1 MNFLRLVKEKMLGK
15 PIATKEAAHERLT
28 NIQGLA
34 IFGADAMSSTAYATE
49 EIILALAAASIFS
62 SIISVWIASAIAA
75 LIIIIAVSYRQV
87 IYAYPQGGGVYSVA
101 KENLGNTAALIGGA
115 SLWIDY
121 ILTVAVS
128 VAAGVAAI
136 TSAIPLLYPYRVML
150 GLIVIIA
157 LMWSNLRGVRESGK
171 LFSLPTYLFV
181 ISFGA
186 MVIYG
191 VIRFIFGNFPTAV
204 SEPTAAAGSLE
215 VLGFVLILRAFASG
229 CTAMTG
235 IEATSNGVQA
245 FKAPESKNAAKTL
258 MWLAVI
264 LGSIFLGITL
274 LAYWGKII
282 PMENETVISQ
292 IANAIFGRNPFYYFI
307 QAITAV
313 ILILAANTPFA
324 GFPRIASAFAKDG
337 YFPRQFYSL
346 GSRLVFTNGIVALSI
361 AASLLIIF
369 FRGNVH
375 ALIPLYAVGV
385 FLGFSISQLG
395 MIVYWKKTNKINLK
409 KISVNAVGFI
419 ATSAVFLVVIF
430 SKFTAGAW
438 ILIPG
443 VIIIVLVMKKIK
455 KHYSD
460 IERMLA
466 LGTQAGDLTHGKTVI
481 VLISK
486 MNRAILQAVTFAKS
500 LHAARLRAVH
510 VAIDSDIAEEINKK
524 WANYIQDVP
533 LDMVQSE
540 YRDLI
545 EPLLLYL
552 AETEKRWPNETLIV
566 VIPTLVCHHFW
577 EHLLHDASAQ
587 HIRKEI
593 EQDARNHAQIL
604 EIPIK
609 PTHHL

>member
-1 MNFLRLVKEKMLGK
+1 MNFLSQVKEKLLGK
-15 PIATKEAAHERLT
+15 PIATKQAGRERLT
-28 NIQGLA
+28 NLQGLA

-62 SIISVWIASAIAA
+62 SIVSVWIAAVIAA
-75 LIIIIAVSYRQV
+75 LILVIAISYRQV
-87 IYAYPQGGGVYSVA
+87 IYAYPQGGGVYNVA

-136 TSAIPLLYPYRVML
+136 TSALPMLYQYRVML
-150 GLIVIIA
+150 GLIVIIV
-157 LMWSNLRGVRESGK
+157 LMWANLRGVRESGK
-171 LFSLPTYLFV
+171 LFSIPTYLFV
-181 ISFGA
+181 ISFGF
-186 MVIYG
+186 MIIYG
-191 VIRFIFGNFPTAV
+191 IIRFVLESPAAVV
-204 SEPTAAAGSLE
+204 SEQPAFAGSMGAIGLI
-215 VLGFVLILRAFASG
+215 LILRAFASG

-258 MWLAVI
+258 LWLAII
-264 LGSIFLGITL
+264 LGSIFLGITV

-282 PMENETVISQ
+282 PMENETVVSQ
-292 IANAIFGRNPFYYFI
+292 IANSIFGRNPFYYFI
-307 QAITAV
+307 QAITAI
-313 ILILAANTPFA
+313 ILMLAANTPFA

-346 GSRLVFTNGIVALSI
+346 GSRLVFTNGIIALAI
-361 AASLLIIF
+361 AASALIIF

-395 MIVYWKKTNKINLK
+395 MIVYWKKTGKIHLK
-409 KISVNAVGFI
+409 NTLINAVGFI
-419 ATSAVFLVVIF
+419 ATSAVFLIVLF

-438 ILIPG
+438 ILVPG

-455 KHYSD
+455 RHYSN
-460 IERMLA
+460 IEKMLA
-466 LGTQAGDLTHGKTVI
+466 LGTQANGLTHGKTVI
-481 VLISK
+481 VLISQ
-486 MNRAILQAVTFAKS
+486 MNRAILQAVSFAKS

-510 VAIDSDIAEEINKK
+510 VAIDPKIAEEINKK
-524 WANYIQDVP
+524 WASYIQDVP
-533 LDMVQSE
+533 LDIVPSE

-545 EPLLLYL
+545 EPLLLYI
-552 AETEKRWPNETLIV
+552 ADTEKRWPNEALIV

-593 EQDARNHAQIL
+593 EQDVRNHAQIL

-609 PTHHL
+609 PTHL

>member
-1 MNFLRLVKEKMLGK
+1 MDFLIKIKERLLGK
-15 PIATKEAAHERLT
+15 PIATKQGAHERLT
-28 NIQGLA
+28 NLQGLA

-49 EIILALAAASIFS
+49 EIILALAAASIFG
-62 SIISVWIASAIAA
+62 SIVSVWMAAAIAT
-75 LIIIIAVSYRQV
+75 LILVIAVSYRQV
-87 IYAYPQGGGVYSVA
+87 IYAYPQGGGVYNVA
-101 KENLGNTAALIGGA
+101 KENLGKTAALIGGA

-136 TSAIPLLYPYRVML
+136 TSAFPLFYPYRVTL
-150 GLIVIIA
+150 GLIVIVV
-157 LMWSNLRGVRESGK
+157 LMWANLRGVRESGK
-171 LFSLPTYLFV
+171 LFSIPTYLFV
-181 ISFGA
+181 VSFAA
-186 MVIYG
+186 MIIYG
-191 VIRFIFGNFPTAV
+191 VIRYILGDFPATV
-204 SEPTAAAGSLE
+204 SEQPAIAGSM
-215 VLGFVLILRAFASG
+215 GAIGIILILRAFASG

-235 IEATSNGVQA
+235 IEATSNGVQV

-258 MWLAVI
+258 MWLAAI

-282 PMENETVISQ
+282 PLENETAISQ

-307 QAITAV
+307 QAITAI
-313 ILILAANTPFA
+313 ILVLAANTPFA
-324 GFPRIASAFAKDG
+324 GFPRIASSFAKDG
-337 YFPRQFYSL
+337 YFPRQFYGL
-346 GSRLVFTNGIVALSI
+346 GSRLVFTNGIITLAI
-361 AASLLIIF
+361 AASLLIVF

-395 MIVYWKKTNKINLK
+395 MLVYWRKTGKIHLK
-409 KISVNAVGFI
+409 NILINAVGFI
-419 ATSAVFLVVIF
+419 ATSAVFLVVLF

-443 VIIIVLVMKKIK
+443 VIIIVLMMRKIK
-455 KHYSD
+455 EHYFK
-460 IERMLA
+460 IEKMLE
-466 LGTQAGDLTHGKTVI
+466 LGTQANGMGRGKTVI
-481 VLISK
+481 ILISQ
-486 MNRAILQAVTFAKS
+486 MNKAILQAVAFAKS
-500 LHAARLRAVH
+500 LHAARLKAVH
-510 VAIDSDIAEEINKK
+510 VAIDPKTAEEINKK
-524 WANYIQDVP
+524 WGGYVQDVP
-533 LDMVQSE
+533 LDIVASE
-540 YRDLI
+540 YRELI

-552 AETEKRWPNETLIV
+552 AETEKHWPNETLIV

-593 EQDARNHAQIL
+593 EQDVRNHAQIL

-609 PTHHL
+609 PNHL